1 MTVGTTPDCTKAAN
15 PYARN
20 FTLGVAA
27 RLRRHGGWR
36 FLEPLGQ
43 GISWCVSR
51 HHDSKCLL
59 AIWVAFFESAK
70 QYEDRCGQDGSKCN
84 VTGLASTLEQQLRSL
99 MSAPMASTP
108 HLIHG
113 WGDASNTVEY
123 LLAAYLLV
131 VERNWYFAASGWDG
145 SLDPRF
151 NGSASGNAGQ

>member
-1 MTVGTTPDCTKAAN
+1 MFAG
-15 PYARN
+15 
-20 FTLGVAA
+20 
-27 RLRRHGGWR
+27 
-36 FLEPLGQ
+36 
-43 GISWCVSR
+43 
-51 HHDSKCLL
+51 
-59 AIWVAFFESAK
+59 IWVAFFESDK

-131 VERNWYFAASGWDG
+131 VQRNWYFAASGWDG

>member
-1 MTVGTTPDCTKAAN
+1 MRRMRSFRHAGLTRFLDLYHQCVTVGTTPDCSKAAN

-84 VTGLASTLEQQLRSL
+84 VTVTIA
-99 MSAPMASTP
+99 
-108 HLIHG
+108 IK
-113 WGDASNTVEY
+113 V
-123 LLAAYLLV
+123 
-131 VERNWYFAASGWDG
+131 
-145 SLDPRF
+145 
-151 NGSASGNAGQ
+151 